1 MALRE
6 LFGGNPPPFKLPAVI
21 GPVGYTLQV
30 EPATKTLGWAAP
42 VTPGS
47 GVAVA
52 NQADT
57 RLVTCSATNDILEGE
72 TTLTYDNGTQTLS
85 VQNLSGLST
94 INGAAYPPPASQV
107 SVSNQADNRIVTATA
122 VTDSLLA
129 EVNLTFDGAKLGMNN
144 VSNYI
149 VGAANLGNAAFTKC
163 AALGSGTVGNNS
175 VCVGALTYAGNASV
189 VVGSDAGRSG
199 MSGSYNTIVGYF
211 AGRNITSGGG
221 NIIVGGNGGQAL
233 TTGSNNVLIG
243 GDTGNTMTNNTV
255 LGSGSNTSDGTT
267 HYSNST
273 VLGSAIASVISG
285 NNQVQLGNSAT
296 TTYVYGTVQTR
307 SDGRDKVDV
316 RDSVLGLDFISQ
328 LRPVDFR
335 WDYREDYRESVVD
348 PETRE
353 ETITIL
359 PKDGRKK
366 RSRFHHGLIAQE
378 VKATCDRLGV
388 DFGGYQDHA
397 IAGGSERLTLGYE
410 ELIGPLIRS
419 IQELRARVEALEVAS
434 SN

>member
-1 MALRE
+1 
-6 LFGGNPPPFKLPAVI
+6 
-21 GPVGYTLQV
+21 
-30 EPATKTLGWAAP
+30 
-42 VTPGS
+42 
-47 GVAVA
+47 
-52 NQADT
+52 
-57 RLVTCSATNDILEGE
+57 
-72 TTLTYDNGTQTLS
+72 
-85 VQNLSGLST
+85 
-94 INGAAYPPPASQV
+94 
-107 SVSNQADNRIVTATA
+107 
-122 VTDSLLA
+122 
-129 EVNLTFDGAKLGMNN
+129 MNN
-144 VSNYI
+144 ISNYV
-149 VGAANLGNAAFTKC
+149 VGAANLGNVAFTKC

-189 VVGSDAGRSG
+189 VLGSDAGRSG
-199 MSGSYNTIVGYF
+199 MTGSYNTIVGYF

-221 NIIVGGNGGQAL
+221 NIIVGGNGAAAL

-255 LGSGSNTSDGTT
+255 VGSGSNTSDGTT

-273 VLGSAIASVISG
+273 VLGSGIASVISG
-285 NNQVQLGNSAT
+285 NNQVQLGNSTT

-307 SDGRDKVDV
+307 SDARDKADV
-316 RDSVLGLDFISQ
+316 RDTVLGLDFVSQ

-353 ETITIL
+353 ETVTIL

-366 RSRFHHGLIAQE
+366 RNRFHHGLIAQE
-378 VKATCDRLGV
+378 VKTTCDRLGV

-397 IAGGSERLTLGYE
+397 IAGGAERLTLGYE

-419 IQELRARVEALEVAS
+419 IQQLRARVEALEVAS

>member
-1 MALRE
+1 
-6 LFGGNPPPFKLPAVI
+6 
-21 GPVGYTLQV
+21 
-30 EPATKTLGWAAP
+30 
-42 VTPGS
+42 
-47 GVAVA
+47 
-52 NQADT
+52 
-57 RLVTCSATNDILEGE
+57 
-72 TTLTYDNGTQTLS
+72 
-85 VQNLSGLST
+85 
-94 INGAAYPPPASQV
+94 
-107 SVSNQADNRIVTATA
+107 
-122 VTDSLLA
+122 
-129 EVNLTFDGAKLGMNN
+129 
-144 VSNYI
+144 
-149 VGAANLGNAAFTKC
+149 
-163 AALGSGTVGNNS
+163 
-175 VCVGALTYAGNASV
+175 
-189 VVGSDAGRSG
+189 

-211 AGRNITSGGG
+211 AGRNLTSGGG
-221 NIIVGGNGGQAL
+221 NIIVGGNGAAAL

-255 LGSGSNTSDGTT
+255 LGSGSNTSDGST

-273 VLGSAIASVISG
+273 VLGSGIASVISG
-285 NNQVQLGNSAT
+285 NNQVQLGNSTT

-307 SDGRDKVDV
+307 SDARDKVDV
-316 RDSVLGLDFISQ
+316 RNTVLGLDFVSQ

-353 ETITIL
+353 ETVTIL